1 MTITAQTAKSG
12 PYTGNGSTTVFAYAF
27 KALAEGDLVVTQTV
41 TSTGV
46 ETVKSLSTHYSV
58 SGVGVNGGGNVTMS
72 VAPPSGTTLTITR
85 AVALTQG
92 TDLVNRGAVQP
103 VVLEDGLDRLTQIN
117 QDVTEKLV
125 RSLVIP
131 VSSATSVDP
140 TLAAPGA
147 NESII
152 WNATADALVAG
163 PTSSEISGA
172 SASATAAAASAT
184 AAAAS
189 YDSFDDRYL
198 GAKSSDPATDNDGD
212 ALVTGALYWNTSTN
226 QMFAYTGSAWAAIK
240 PTSGEQTNIN
250 TVAADASDIGAVA
263 GKETEIGRLGTSD
276 AVADLA
282 LLGTSA
288 AVADMAILGTT
299 DVVADMNTLGTADV
313 VSDMNT
319 LGTSDAVSDMN
330 TLAAIASDITSVA
343 ADATD
348 IGAVAAKATE
358 IGRLG
363 TADAVADMAIL
374 GTTDV
379 VADLAILGT
388 TDVVADMAILGTSD
402 VVTDMN
408 TLGTADVVTDM
419 NTLGTADVV
428 TDMNTLGTAD
438 VVTDMNT
445 LGTSA
450 NVTNMATVA
459 ANVAGVNSFAE
470 RYRVASSDPGSSLD
484 AGDLVFN
491 TTSSALKYYTGSA
504 WVAVTA
510 PDVTLADTVA
520 LAVALG

>member
-12 PYTGNGSTTVFAYAF
+12 PYSGNGVTTVFAYAF
-27 KALAEGDLVVTQTV
+27 KALAEGDLVVTMTV
-41 TSTGV
+41 TATGV
-46 ETVKSLSTHYSV
+46 ETAQTISTHYSV
-58 SGVGVNGGGNVTMS
+58 SGVAAAGGGNVTM
-72 VAPPSGTTLTITR
+72 VTAPPTGNTLTITR
-85 AVALTQG
+85 AVGLTQG

-103 VVLEDGLDRLTQIN
+103 VVLETMSDRLTQIS

-147 NESII
+147 NQSII

-240 PTSGEQTNIN
+240 PTSGEQTNID

-263 GKETEIGRLGTSD
+263 GKETEIGRLGTAD

-282 LLGTSA
+282 ILATTDAVADMAILATTDV
-288 AVADMAILGTT
+288 VADMAILGT
-299 DVVADMNTLGTADV
+299 A
-313 VSDMNT
+313 
-319 LGTSDAVSDMN
+319 
-330 TLAAIASDITSVA
+330 
-343 ADATD
+343 
-348 IGAVAAKATE
+348 
-358 IGRLG
+358 
-363 TADAVADMAIL
+363 
-374 GTTDV
+374 
-379 VADLAILGT
+379 
-388 TDVVADMAILGTSD
+388 DVVADMAILGTSD

-445 LGTSA
+445 LGTGA

-470 RYRVASSDPGSSLD
+470 RYRVAGSDPGSSLD
-484 AGDLVFN
+484 EGDLVYN
-491 TTSSALKYYTGSA
+491 TTSNALKYYNGSA

-510 PDVTLADTVA
+510 PDVTLADATA